1 MIELN
6 LALLAD
12 AANVA
17 TTGQLNILGEFN
29 SLLCEQVPAG
39 LAGKV
44 LVFRLT
50 GSAADEGPHTL
61 SLRLV
66 DQDRELT
73 WAANEQPLAFPKT
86 RLSGTPA
93 RVQAIS
99 PLPPILFPALGTY
112 ELEFLLDGKAIGGLD
127 IHVVRREDLAPD
139 AGG

>member
-29 SLLCEQVPAG
+29 SLLPETMPTG
-39 LAGKV
+39 FAGKV

-50 GSAADEGPHTL
+50 GSATDEGPHSL

-66 DQDRELT
+66 DQDGGLV
-73 WAANEQPLAFPKT
+73 WAASDYTLEFPKT

-99 PLPPILFPALGTY
+99 PLPPMMFPTYGTY
-112 ELEFLLDGKAIGGLD
+112 ELEFLVDGKAIGGPA
-127 IHVVRREDLAPD
+127 IHVVRREDLSPD
-139 AGG
+139 DGA